1 MKKQKLKHL
10 TARISPDLFN
20 LLDTRSD
27 VQGIPR
33 SRLVEKAIGLF
44 LAAEFPEKL
53 QQKSA

>member
-1 MKKQKLKHL
+1 MKKQKTKHL
-10 TARISPDLFN
+10 TARISLDLFN

-27 VQGIPR
+27 AQGIPR
-33 SRLVEKAIGLF
+33 SRLVERAIGLF

>member
-1 MKKQKLKHL
+1 MKKQKTKHL
-10 TARISPDLFN
+10 TARISLDLFN

-33 SRLVEKAIGLF
+33 SRLVERAIGLF
-44 LAAEFPEKL
+44 LAAEFPETL

>member
-1 MKKQKLKHL
+1 MKRPNRKHL

-20 LLDTRSD
+20 LLKTRSD

-33 SRLVEKAIGLF
+33 SRLIERAIGLY
-44 LAAEFPEKL
+44 LAIELPETL